1 MSASVIRPSVIQWQA
16 SLDAD
21 TIAESIRRLA
31 FDLTQHGDTLID
43 HPTDDRVRM
52 AARTDARRIVA
63 LCDQLEGLCGPIVR
77 Q

>member
-1 MSASVIRPSVIQWQA
+1 MSGSVIRPNPSQWQA

-21 TIAESIRRLA
+21 QIAESIRRLA

-43 HPTDDRVRM
+43 YPSDQNVRI
-52 AARTDARRIVA
+52 AARADARRIVS
-63 LCDQLEGLCGPIVR
+63 LCDQLEALSGLGR